1 MSSARSVSN
10 ASSASSVSSVSNV
23 SSASNESSASSASS
37 VSSASSAR
45 SARSGSRATSMV
57 PSLFTTMSKCFIV
70 IRATYMLHCNSKESS
85 TRNTNSLHVHTHLL
99 LTTRHESSCV

>member
-1 MSSARSVSN
+1 VSN

-45 SARSGSRATSMV
+45 SARSGSRASMV
-57 PSLFTTMSKCFIV
+57 PSLFTTMCKCFIV

-99 LTTRHESSCV
+99 LTTSHESSCV